1 MSLTVPVVSA
11 GYAALLGLLAVVLT
25 IRVILNRVKHKVNTG
40 DGGNKDLAQAIRAHG
55 NFAEQAPLALL
66 LLMVLE
72 ATGAAPTMVHVL
84 GVALVVSR
92 VLNAWGLS
100 QTLGLSMGRQAGAG
114 LGILVYVALSLL
126 ILYRLFSAS

>member
-1 MSLTVPVVSA
+1 MPITVPTITA
-11 GYAALLGLLAVVLT
+11 GYAALLGLLAAVLT
-25 IRVILNRVKHKVNTG
+25 VRVILNRVKHRVTTG
-40 DGGNKDLAQAIRAHG
+40 DGGNAQLAQAIRAHC

-66 LLMVLE
+66 LIMVLE
-72 ATGAAPTMVHVL
+72 ASGAAPTMVHGL

-114 LGILVYVALSLL
+114 LGILVYVAVSLL
-126 ILYRLFSAS
+126 VLYRLYSAA

>member
-1 MSLTVPVVSA
+1 MSITVPVVSA

-25 IRVILNRVKHKVNTG
+25 IRVILNRVKHKVTTG
-40 DGGNKDLAQAIRAHG
+40 DGGNQQLAQAIRAHG

-66 LLMVLE
+66 LMMVAE
-72 ATGAAPTMVHVL
+72 ASGAAPTMVHVL

-114 LGILVYVALSLL
+114 LGILVYVVLSLL

>member
-1 MSLTVPVVSA
+1 MSITIPVASA

-55 NFAEQAPLALL
+55 NFTEQAPLALVL
-66 LLMVLE
+66 IMVAE
-72 ATGAAPTMVHVL
+72 ASGAAPTMVHVL
-84 GVALVVSR
+84 GVALLVSR

-100 QTLGLSMGRQAGAG
+100 RTLGLSMGRQAGAG
-114 LGILVYVALSLL
+114 LGILVYVAVSLL
-126 ILYRLFSAS
+126 ILYRLYSAG

>member
-25 IRVILNRVKHKVNTG
+25 IRVILNRVKHKVTTG
-40 DGGNKDLAQAIRAHG
+40 DGGNQQLAQAIRAHG
-55 NFAEQAPLALL
+55 NFTEQAPLALL
-66 LLMVLE
+66 LMMVAE
-72 ATGAAPTMVHVL
+72 ASGAAPTMVHVL

>member
-1 MSLTVPVVSA
+1 MSITVPVVSA

-40 DGGNKDLAQAIRAHG
+40 DGGNKDLGQAIRAHG

-100 QTLGLSMGRQAGAG
+100 RTLGLSMGRQAGAG
-114 LGILVYVALSLL
+114 IGILVYVAVSLL
-126 ILYRLFSAS
+126 ILYRLYSAG

>member
-1 MSLTVPVVSA
+1 MMV
-11 GYAALLGLLAVVLT
+11 
-25 IRVILNRVKHKVNTG
+25 
-40 DGGNKDLAQAIRAHG
+40 
-55 NFAEQAPLALL
+55 AEAS
-66 LLMVLE
+66 
-72 ATGAAPTMVHVL
+72 GAAPTMVHVL

-126 ILYRLFSAS
+126 IMYRLFSAS

>member
-1 MSLTVPVVSA
+1 MSITVPVVSA

-25 IRVILNRVKHKVNTG
+25 IRVILNRVKHKVTTG
-40 DGGNKDLAQAIRAHG
+40 DGGNKELAQAIRAHG
-55 NFAEQAPLALL
+55 NFTEQAPLALL
-66 LLMVLE
+66 LMMVAE
-72 ATGAAPTMVHVL
+72 ASGAAPTMVHVL